1 MIKPSIL
8 PGFIELLPEDQLIF
22 EKLKE
27 IIEENYR
34 NAGFTPIDTPVLEK
48 KEVLLAKG
56 GGETEKQVYELSK
69 GKTDMAMRFDLTVP
83 LARYV
88 AQHYSE
94 LSFPFRRY
102 HIAKVYRGE
111 RNQKGRY
118 REFYQ
123 CDIDIVGDETL
134 HYSNDAEIVSI
145 IYQVFQD
152 LGLKEITIHLN
163 HRKILSEFFDF
174 LGIQNH
180 TEVLRSL
187 DKMDKIGWE
196 EVEKLLEDLDLD
208 QKQIEELKKF
218 VNIQGSNHEILTY
231 LSSLAQESSDYQ
243 EAVEEFKEIV
253 DLLKRY
259 GVDEK
264 AIQIDTKI
272 SRGLDYYT
280 GLVFETTLN
289 GHEQIGSVC
298 SGGRYDH
305 LAQHYSNK
313 NLPGVG
319 MSIGLSR
326 LFYQLKAENLLKL
339 DSASAAKVL
348 VLPMEGYLQDGIEL
362 VKILRQEGI
371 SSFVYSEKPKM
382 KKMFKYADSIKVPY
396 VVILGEEEAKKKEY
410 ALRNMESGKQE
421 LLSQEGL
428 VEFLK

>member
-410 ALRNMESGKQE
+410 TLRNMESGKQD

>member
-163 HRKILSEFFDF
+163 HRKILSEFFEF